1 MSEERRAERWRG
13 AGKCKQM
20 RNELRFLILNNIFVY
35 FYILKI
41 KEPIKDSK
49 NIRRLSKTK
58 AKYNVCIKL

>member
-20 RNELRFLILNNIFVY
+20 RNELRFLILNNIFVD

-41 KEPIKDSK
+41 KGPIKDSK
-49 NIRRLSKTK
+49 NICRLSKNNSKTC
-58 AKYNVCIKL
+58 VF